1 MRACY
6 CASVKYFAH
15 ADARWH
21 KLDEEEWNDDI
32 TTSPNPNPNTSPNPD
47 PNPNPNPNANPN
59 PNPNPNPN
67 QERGRVALPSSGE
80 PITPWLRLVRSGGLG
95 LGLRSLTVH

>member
-21 KLDEEEWNDDI
+21 KLDEEEWSMTFREQALALNEI
-32 TTSPNPNPNTSPNPD
+32 FARQLLELPLSRQPFLMWLETSWRGTPNPSPSPSPDTDPD
-47 PNPNPNPNANPN
+47 PASRSSPLTP
-59 PNPNPNPN
+59 
-67 QERGRVALPSSGE
+67 ALTLP
-80 PITPWLRLVRSGGLG
+80 
-95 LGLRSLTVH
+95 